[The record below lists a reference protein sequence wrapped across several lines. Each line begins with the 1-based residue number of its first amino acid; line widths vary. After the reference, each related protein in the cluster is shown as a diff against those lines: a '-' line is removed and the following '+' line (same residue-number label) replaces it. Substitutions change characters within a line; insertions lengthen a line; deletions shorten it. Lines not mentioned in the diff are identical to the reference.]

1 MIIKLI
7 PHVTYR
13 DNANAE
19 LKREGETLY
28 ISGEALDL
36 SGEWAVLEWGE
47 NEDKGLIRSA
57 TKEDGTVTLHVT
69 AYQPDEYKAART
81 MGVLDAMEQ
90 PITLK
95 DGQSVTFPDYL
106 KEVAD
111 NAYKGN

>member
-13 DNANAE
+13 DNASAE

-28 ISGEALDL
+28 INDEALDL

-57 TKEDGTVTLHVT
+57 NKDGDTVTLHVT
-69 AYQPDEYKAART
+69 AYQPEKYKRART

-90 PITLK
+90 PITIK
-95 DGQSVTFPDYL
+95 DGESVTFPDYL

>member
-1 MIIKLI
+1 MIIKLR

-13 DNANAE
+13 DNATAE

-28 ISGEALDL
+28 INSEALDL
-36 SGEWAVLEWGE
+36 SGDWAVLEWGE
-47 NEDKGLIRSA
+47 EEDKGLIRSA
-57 TKEDGTVTLHVT
+57 KKDGDTVTIHIT
-69 AYQPDEYKAART
+69 ASQPEEYKAART
-81 MGVLDAMEQ
+81 MVVLDAMEQ
-90 PITLK
+90 PITLD